1 MVGVELNPAAVADAK
16 ENAKQNGVENISFL
30 CGDAGEY
37 LLRQAEKKEALPD
50 VVIMDPP
57 RSGSS
62 KEFIQALQKIKPSRI
77 VYVSCGP
84 QSLARDLGFL
94 LRPKHGKRLYRV
106 ESIQPCDM
114 FPMTSHTEVI
124 VSMVRE

>member
-1 MVGVELNPAAVADAK
+1 LNPAAVADAK
-16 ENAKQNGVENISFL
+16 ENAKKNGVENISFRA
-30 CGDAGEY
+30 GDAGEY
-37 LLRQAEKKEALPD
+37 LLRQAAEGKNLPN

-62 KEFIQALQKIKPSRI
+62 KEFIQALQKIRPERI

-114 FPMTSHTEVI
+114 FPMTNHCEVI
-124 VSMVRE
+124 LCLSQNFT